1 MKSRKQLIGNLL
13 WAAGIIL
20 LVFIASVWVVR
31 EMSSGEAL
39 VIHVFVAAMITAI
52 ATGFGAIPFIF
63 LKDKFDKK
71 WLGIGNSIASGLM
84 FGASVG
90 LIYEGFT
97 IQDVSLP
104 ALRVIIGAIS
114 GAILVFVSH
123 KFLEKRKKGYSIGN
137 IQGANAIKMLM
148 IVGIMTIHSF
158 AEGVGVGVSFGDSPS
173 FGTFISLAI
182 AIHNIPEGLAICLIL
197 IPRGVSVRKGA
208 LWSIFSSLPQPIMA
222 VPAFLFVLTFRPFL
236 PVGLGL
242 AAGAMFWMVFKE
254 LLPEAKAELN
264 TKTVMIIASVTAIL
278 MFLFQMTFHV

>member
-1 MKSRKQLIGNLL
+1 M
-13 WAAGIIL
+13 IIL
-20 LVFIASVWVVR
+20 VLVAAVWVVQ
-31 EMSSGEAL
+31 EMAAGDARVL
-39 VIHVFVAAMITAI
+39 HVFVAAMITAI
-52 ATGFGAIPFIF
+52 ATGFGAIPFIYF
-63 LKDKFDKK
+63 KKFDKK
-71 WLGIGNSIASGLM
+71 WLGIGNSIAAGLM

-97 IQDVSLP
+97 IQEVSQP
-104 ALRVIIGAIS
+104 VLRVIIGAIT
-114 GAILVFVSH
+114 GGLLVYISH
-123 KFLEKRKKGYSIGN
+123 KLLENRKSDYSIGN
-137 IQGANAIKMLM
+137 IHGANAIKMLM

-254 LLPEAKAELN
+254 LLPEARAELN
-264 TKTVMIIASVTAIL
+264 TKTVFLIASVTAIL
-278 MFLFQMTFHV
+278 MVFFQMTFHV